1 MKTFIDSAL
10 TACAEIRE
18 YTQQSS
24 AKLFTALTQGHGGDI
39 THYVDKLSETIL
51 YNYLSQFGAIYSE
64 ESGWMN
70 SNESGYTIII
80 DPIDG
85 SDNFLSHVPY
95 YGISL
100 LRQKESKPLEAL
112 VMNLANGD
120 FFVRTE
126 NEYYRGNITL
136 LDEKH
141 AIMCDNVPKV
151 GLFEKAYENPHIVE
165 KLQKYKLKFRSPGA
179 VALSLAYAPYVKYVL
194 FLGTMRP
201 YDIQAGLYLSKDLKI
216 EVNDNYL
223 LVSYDNICFE
233 QLQSILKEY
242 F

>member
-80 DPIDG
+80 DPID
-85 SDNFLSHVPY
+85 
-95 YGISL
+95 
-100 LRQKESKPLEAL
+100 A
-112 VMNLANGD
+112 
-120 FFVRTE
+120 
-126 NEYYRGNITL
+126 
-136 LDEKH
+136 
-141 AIMCDNVPKV
+141 
-151 GLFEKAYENPHIVE
+151 
-165 KLQKYKLKFRSPGA
+165 
-179 VALSLAYAPYVKYVL
+179 
-194 FLGTMRP
+194 
-201 YDIQAGLYLSKDLKI
+201 
-216 EVNDNYL
+216 
-223 LVSYDNICFE
+223 
-233 QLQSILKEY
+233 
-242 F
+242 